1 MIEEICVSDSKLTE
15 VVFTN
20 RPGTSNQLP
29 WLNQLSRQRLAGPG
43 MENNRCL
50 TQGEAPATLCVHAGT
65 YEDPITGAVG
75 TPVFPSTTFRFS
87 QTTYESFLEGYIRDI
102 PTYSRYGNPG
112 QWSVQLKVAALEG
125 AQSALVLSS
134 GMAAIASTLFALT
147 NRNGH
152 IISSYDLY
160 GGSYSLLHADINQAG
175 RSVSY
180 VDPLNLADIRRAIR
194 PETQIMFFELLSNPL
209 MKAIDLVAI
218 AALCKQENILLV
230 VDNTFLSPIS
240 CRPLEWGADIVI
252 HSATKYLNGHSD
264 ATCGAVAG
272 SRKLVDRVW
281 AQLLRFGGSLDPF
294 VCFLLERGMKTLA
307 VRMQAHANGARQVT
321 RFLERHPRVTALHS
335 VYAQDYTHQQL
346 FEYSATTTCGMV
358 SFEVEGG
365 DAAALELLDRL
376 KLITSATS
384 LGGVESLV
392 SLPFNTSHSGLTSEQ
407 QKKIGLNPGLVRL
420 SVGIED
426 PDDLCADLEQA
437 LHQVYQG
444 RNAS

>member
-1 MIEEICVSDSKLTE
+1 MRVNDVNKTAAE
-15 VVFTN
+15 FAN
-20 RPGTSNQLP
+20 RPGTDAQLP
-29 WLNQLSRQRLAGPG
+29 WLNQLNRQRLAGPA
-43 MENNRCL
+43 MANNRCL
-50 TQGEAPATLCVHAGT
+50 NQGETAATLCVHAGT
-65 YEDPITGAVG
+65 YEDPVTGAVG
-75 TPVFPSTTFRFS
+75 TPIFPSTTFRFS

-134 GMAAIASTLFALT
+134 GMAAISSTLFALT

-160 GGSYSLLHADINQAG
+160 GGSYSLLHADIGQAG

-180 VDPLNLADIRRAIR
+180 VNPLDLDEIRRAIR
-194 PETQIMFFELLSNPL
+194 PQTQIMFFELLSNPL

-218 AALCKQENILLV
+218 AALCKQQNILLV

-264 ATCGAVAG
+264 ATSGAVAG
-272 SRKLVDRVW
+272 SRKLVDRIW

-307 VRMQAHANGARQVT
+307 VRMQAHAAGARQVT
-321 RFLERHPRVTALHS
+321 AFLERHARVKRVHS
-335 VYAQDYTHQQL
+335 LYAQDYAHPHLYQYAGQ
-346 FEYSATTTCGMV
+346 ATCGML
-358 SFEVEGG
+358 SFELEGG
-365 DAAALELLDRL
+365 DAAALALLEHLR
-376 KLITSATS
+376 LITCATS

-392 SLPFNTSHSGLTSEQ
+392 SLPFNTSHSGLTREQ
-407 QKKIGLNPGLVRL
+407 QTKIGLNPGLVRL

-437 LHQVYQG
+437 LQQVYQG
-444 RNAS
+444 GEQP

>member
-1 MIEEICVSDSKLTE
+1 MNDAKKTE
-15 VVFTN
+15 AMFAN
-20 RPGTSNQLP
+20 RPGTDAQLP
-29 WLNQLSRQRLAGPG
+29 WLNQLNRQRLAGPA
-43 MENNRCL
+43 MENNRWL
-50 TQGEAPATLCVHAGT
+50 TEGEAPATLCVHAGT
-65 YEDPITGAVG
+65 YEDPVTGAVG
-75 TPVFPSTTFRFS
+75 TPIFPSTTFRFS
-87 QTTYESFLEGYIRDI
+87 QSTYESFLEGYVRDI

-112 QWSVQLKVAALEG
+112 QWSVQLKVAAMEG

-160 GGSYSLLHADINQAG
+160 GGSYSLLHADISQAG

-180 VDPLNLADIRRAIR
+180 VDPLDLQAIRRAIR
-194 PETQIMFFELLSNPL
+194 PQTQIMFFELLSNPL
-209 MKAIDLVAI
+209 MKAIDLLAI

-281 AQLLRFGGSLDPF
+281 AQLLRFGGNLDPF

-307 VRMQAHANGARQVT
+307 VRMQAHAAGARQVT
-321 RFLERHPRVTALHS
+321 RFLERHPQVTAVHS
-335 VYAQDYTHQQL
+335 VYAQ
-346 FEYSATTTCGMV
+346 EYAHPHLYQYAAQATCGMLG
-358 SFEVEGG
+358 FELRGG
-365 DAAALELLDRL
+365 DPAALQLLEHL
-376 KLITSATS
+376 KLITCATS

-392 SLPFNTSHSGLTSEQ
+392 SLPFNTSHSGLTREQ

-437 LHQVYQG
+437 LRQVYQG
-444 RNAS
+444 RSQP